1 MAETT
6 TQPAKTPWHLW
17 VVGGLSLLWNSGGA
31 MDFTMTELRNETYL
45 KDFTPEQI
53 AYFTGFPILVV
64 LAWGVATWGSFVGSL
79 LLLLRRAWAVPVNLA
94 VLVGI
99 AVTFTHNYV
108 LTDGIKV
115 MGGKDKAA
123 GMLAFTAVIV
133 VVAILLFVYA
143 RAMRRRGVLR

>member
-1 MAETT
+1 MADTT
-6 TQPAKTPWHLW
+6 TQAARPPWHLW

-31 MDFTMTELRNETYL
+31 MDFTLTEMRNETYL

-53 AYFTGFPILVV
+53 AYFTGFPFLVV
-64 LAWGVATWGSFVGSL
+64 LAWGVATWGSLVGSV
-79 LLLLRRAWAVPVNLA
+79 LLLLRRAWTVPVNLA

-115 MGGKDKAA
+115 MGGEEKAA
-123 GMLAFTAVIV
+123 ALLGFTAVIV
-133 VVAILLFVYA
+133 VVAILLFLYA
-143 RAMRRRGVLR
+143 RAMRKRGVLR